1 MLLKLAWRN
10 IWRNRRRSAIVLTAV
25 VIGLVSLILTDGFY
39 NGMLEQML
47 TNQIGSHTSHIQIHK
62 KGFHDNKV
70 IQSFVPDRKRVEEA
84 LHSVP
89 DVEAYSERVIT
100 FGIISSASNSSGV
113 SIVGISPEREPQVT
127 TIRKSLVEG
136 AYVGN
141 VGRDIVIGKKLA
153 EKLSASVGD
162 KVVIMASMVD
172 GSVGSDVFRISG
184 VYETSSSE
192 FDRSFVY
199 VSLQRAQ
206 SVVGLGGNISEV
218 AIITGDAGRIDSV
231 KAQLAS
237 KLGDEYEVLSYY
249 DLIPTLIM
257 MVELSKESMVVYYL
271 FIGIAIIFGIA
282 NAMLMSVFER
292 TRELGILMANGMKS
306 RSIFGMIIGEAFL
319 LSLIGTAIGVG
330 LGVLVHLPLSQ
341 SGINLSA
348 FAEGLTSFG
357 ASSIVYPSLSFA
369 GIVTSVTMIPII
381 SIIAALYPAMR
392 ATRLEPVRAIHYV

>member
-70 IQSFVPDRKRVEEA
+70 IQSFGPDRKRVEEA

-89 DVEAYSERVIT
+89 DTEAYSERVIT

-206 SVVGLGGNISEV
+206 SVVGLDGNISEV

-357 ASSIVYPSLSFA
+357 ASSMIYPKLSFA